1 MVTSTLSYYV
11 FTIRH
16 ALSAVLVAISS
27 IFTTTLAT
35 ALNPFAH
42 NLPTALETTSATI
55 HAATQ
60 GHDTGT
66 GHSSHLEVLN
76 SADILMILFTIS
88 VILRVLNFHF
98 FQIPSS
104 VAMAFGAI
112 LMTLC
117 LLILSYIPWLG
128 VSNAIDA
135 LRALLKDF
143 PDLVLKYMLGFLL
156 FSAAIEVDLRNLGR
170 IFSTVLA
177 LSVVSTLLSTFIVGI
192 LTYLLMQNIAHMD
205 LTWCLLFGAIVSP
218 TDPVTVISILN
229 DKPDLLPSSTRYFV
243 VGESLLNDAVGV
255 VLYLVLLEIVQRPD
269 IGSFEIATLLFQTL
283 FIECMYGIV
292 IGVFLAW
299 LAYSAIVS
307 VREPL
312 LEVII
317 TFVLVININ
326 MICRILDASIPLASV
341 GAGLFIGNYA
351 VTFAMDDE
359 TSETFHELWKLADE
373 TLNSILFLMIGAADL
388 FWNPQDLGWVR
399 VILLV
404 ICTIS
409 ISIVA
414 RFLAVALPLLTI
426 ILLEW
431 LTGRRLRHVS
441 VRYRGGT
448 IAVLT
453 WAGMRGGIS
462 IALALGVPD
471 SFVKH
476 AVPGHMTY
484 GQLIFFMTF
493 ILVVFSILVQGM
505 LFEPVVKMINRASF
519 ELFAS
524 GGLSTYVSSQS
535 LGNGLAGIDMGEPDY
550 VTPEDSFMSNNEP
563 LWDVGG
569 QQVYQDFNAGD
580 SGPGDGLMS
589 QPEEGDGYG
598 TMSTAPGMGEV
609 GGRPA
614 ESTSTSNAPSRYGSS
629 FSRGDFGRFASDMVM
644 DRRNNSQ
651 YSQYGGRGYGG
662 HMGADHER
670 QGSITFRDLPSLEEP
685 PSIPAFFSSL
695 QKKGT
700 HSFARWFDLTRGR
713 ATTPPDSSENRG
725 LRRSRTEPDN
735 ARLARGEGNSS
746 EEAGDQNPQ
755 LSSVSMSSGR
765 RVPSSENAGDEEVL
779 SGGEN
784 MSSDEAPNTKTR
796 VSWRSDHKRS

>member
-1 MVTSTLSYYV
+1 MFSTSL
-11 FTIRH
+11 
-16 ALSAVLVAISS
+16 AITQNS
-27 IFTTTLAT
+27 
-35 ALNPFAH
+35 FAH
-42 NLPTALETTSATI
+42 NLPNQLEAASSSI
-55 HAATQ
+55 HAVADEHGVTST
-60 GHDTGT
+60 D
-66 GHSSHLEVLN
+66 SSHFEVLN

-156 FSAAIEVDLRNLGR
+156 FSAAIEVDLRNLSR

-243 VGESLLNDAVGV
+243 IGESLLNDAVGV

-269 IGSFEIATLLFQTL
+269 IGSLEIASLLFQTL

-359 TSETFHELWKLADE
+359 TSETFHGLWKLADE

-404 ICTIS
+404 VCTIS

-426 ILLEW
+426 ILIEW

-505 LFEPVVKMINRASF
+505 LFEPVVKMINRVSF

-535 LGNGLAGIDMGEPDY
+535 LGNGLAGIDMGEPDFA
-550 VTPEDSFMSNNEP
+550 TPEDSFISGNEP

-569 QQVYQDFNAGD
+569 QQMYRDFNGD
-580 SGPGDGLMS
+580 ESGPGDGLLS
-589 QPEEGDGYG
+589 QTEDGDGYG
-598 TMSTAPGMGEV
+598 TVSSSTGEV
-609 GGRPA
+609 AGKPG
-614 ESTSTSNAPSRYGSS
+614 ESANTSNVPSRVGSGLP
-629 FSRGDFGRFASDMVM
+629 RGDFRRYASDMVM
-644 DRRNNSQ
+644 DRRDATMVP
-651 YSQYGGRGYGG
+651 YGGRGFGG
-662 HMGADHER
+662 HMGPDHER
-670 QGSITFRDLPSLEEP
+670 QGSITFRDLPVLEQP
-685 PSIPAFFSSL
+685 PSIPAFFQSL

-713 ATTPPDSSENRG
+713 TETSDPSESRG

-735 ARLARGEGNSS
+735 ARLARGEGNSPD
-746 EEAGDQNPQ
+746 ERDGQNPQ
-755 LSSVSMSSGR
+755 LSSVSMSSER
-765 RVPSSENAGDEEVL
+765 RERTRENAGDDGTM
-779 SGGEN
+779 SGGDN
-784 MSSDEAPNTKTR
+784 ASFDGEAPNPRHR